1 MRVERRILLGEPD
14 GESRAAIARALRADG
29 HEVEEAANG
38 ADLLL
43 RAGSEMACAHGPRG
57 ALVLVVAAGLPV
69 FSGSEVLEILHR
81 LRWDIPCVIISG
93 APDGVEHTRAR
104 ELGAVAVL
112 GSPLRME
119 QLRGI
124 LRAQAGPGSVAAHDV
139 VERVRAGAASS
150 A

>member
-1 MRVERRILLGEPD
+1 MRVQTRILLAEPD
-14 GESRAAIARALRADG
+14 VELRTAIASALRADG

-43 RAGSEMACAHGPRG
+43 RANSEMTCVHGRRG

-81 LRWDIPCVIISG
+81 LRWDIPCVIISH
-93 APDGVEHTRAR
+93 APHGVEHTRAR
-104 ELGAVAVL
+104 QLGAVAVL
-112 GSPLRME
+112 GSPLRIE

-124 LRAQAGPGSVAAHDV
+124 VRAQAAPGSSAAHRV
-139 VERVRAGAASS
+139 VGRVRAGAAT
-150 A
+150 